1 MEQPVSHR
9 SIVPA
14 SLSLERRKRKTVKK
28 KYLSTNGPPCAI
40 ILLNVSSEFL
50 WLGDEKVAESL
61 ENKHIKRLC
70 TGLLAHV
77 DSGKTTLSEA
87 MLYLSGGVRRL
98 GRVDHGDAFLDTDQ
112 QERERGITIFSKQ
125 ARLTWKGCELT
136 LLDTPGHVDFSAEM
150 ERAVQVMDYAVLLVS
165 GADGVQGHTETL
177 WKLLERHRVPTFLFI
192 NKMDQPDTDRDKL
205 LAQLRARLSDGCA
218 DFSGGREE
226 LLEQAALCDEEL
238 MERYLETGT
247 LDDGDL
253 SALIVDRR
261 LFPCYFGSALR
272 AEGVDALLDGLVRYA
287 LEPDWPGE
295 FAARAYKIS
304 RDDRGDRLTWVK
316 VTGGVLRVRDV
327 IKGPDWEEKATQLRL
342 YSGAK
347 FTPAEEVPAGA
358 VCTVAGL
365 SRTRAGQGLGIEE
378 DWAGPELEPVLA
390 YQVLPP
396 AGGDVHTLLAQLRIL
411 EEEDPQLQ
419 VEWNELLGEI
429 RVHLMGEVQ
438 LEVLSRLMERR
449 FGVEVSF
456 GPGRIVYL
464 ETIAA
469 PAEGV
474 GHFEPLRHYAEVHL
488 LLEPLERGAGLVL
501 DTACPENELDR
512 NWQRLILT
520 HLMEKTHLGVLTGSP
535 ITDMKLTLLTG
546 RAHLKHTEGGDFRQ
560 ATYRAVRQGL
570 MSAESVLLEP
580 WYAFRLEVPTGSVGR
595 AMTDLQRM
603 GAEFQ
608 SPEGDGE
615 LSVLT
620 GAVPVSEAGGYWSE
634 VAAYTGGR
642 GRFSCVVE
650 GYRPCHNAGAVVEA
664 AGYDPDRD
672 VDNPSGSVFCAH
684 GAGFNVP
691 WDQVREH
698 MHLDSGWR
706 LRPERS
712 AQAEPA
718 PVRREVMSYES
729 RAALDKELEAIFER
743 AYGPVKQPHAFRPAQ
758 KGAAPRPKPWKGLKV
773 RDGDDFLLVDGYNII
788 HALEDLRALGRE
800 DLDSARE
807 RLIHRLRNYQGWK
820 RCKVIVVFD
829 AYKVKGSP
837 GSVERMGD
845 LWVVYTKEAETADM
859 YIEKTTYALARE
871 RREHRVRVATSDGL
885 EQMIILGHGAVRVP
899 AAELEFELK
908 QAEGDIRRIIG
919 G

>member
-1 MEQPVSHR
+1 M
-9 SIVPA
+9 
-14 SLSLERRKRKTVKK
+14 
-28 KYLSTNGPPCAI
+28 
-40 ILLNVSSEFL
+40 
-50 WLGDEKVAESL
+50 
-61 ENKHIKRLC
+61 KRL
-70 TGLLAHV
+70 TIGLLAHV
-77 DSGKTTLSEA
+77 DSGKTTMSEA
-87 MLYLSGGVRRL
+87 MLYRAGEVRRL

-125 ARLTWKGCELT
+125 ARLTWKDCAIT
-136 LLDTPGHVDFSAEM
+136 LLDTPGHVDFSAEA
-150 ERAVQVMDYAVLLVS
+150 ERAVQVMDYAVLLIS

-177 WKLLERHRVPTFLFI
+177 WKLLGRHNVPTFLFV
-192 NKMDQPDTDRDKL
+192 NKMDQPDTDRGAL
-205 LAQLRARLSDGCA
+205 LAQLRARLDEGCA
-218 DFSGGREE
+218 DFSGPWGDV
-226 LLEQAALCDEEL
+226 LEQAALCDENL
-238 MERYLETGT
+238 MERYLESGE
-247 LDDGDL
+247 LADGDL
-253 SALIVDRR
+253 SALIVERK
-261 LFPCYFGSALR
+261 LFPCFFGSALKL
-272 AEGVDALLDGLVRYA
+272 EGVDELLDGLGRFT
-287 LEPDWPGE
+287 LEPDWPGD
-295 FAARAYKIS
+295 FAARVFKIS
-304 RDDRGDRLTWVK
+304 RDDRGERLTWLK
-316 VTGGVLRVRDV
+316 VTGGVLKVRDAV
-327 IKGPDWEEKATQLRL
+327 KGPDWEEKATQLRL

-347 FTPAEEVPAGA
+347 FTPADEAPAGT
-358 VCTVAGL
+358 VCAAAGL
-365 SRTRAGQGLGIEE
+365 TRTRAGQGLGGEE

-419 VEWNELLGEI
+419 VEWNEALGEV

-449 FGVEVSF
+449 FGGAVSF

-501 DTACPENELDR
+501 DTACPENVLDR

-520 HLMEKTHLGVLTGSP
+520 HLMEKAHLGVLMGAP
-535 ITDMKLTLLTG
+535 ITDMKITLLTG

-570 MSAESVLLEP
+570 MCAQSVLLEP
-580 WYAFRLEVPTGSVGR
+580 WYSFRLEVPTGSVGR

-608 SPEGDGE
+608 PPEQAGE
-615 LSVLT
+615 SAVLT
-620 GAVPVSEAGGYWSE
+620 GSVPVSEAGGYWTQ

-642 GRFSCVVE
+642 GRFSCSVE
-650 GYRPCHNAGAVVEA
+650 GYRPCHNGGEVIAA
-664 AGYDPDRD
+664 AGYDPERD

-691 WDQVREH
+691 WNEVREH

-706 LRPERS
+706 PQGGRPA
-712 AQAEPA
+712 AQEVAPA
-718 PVRREVMSYES
+718 RQAAMSYES

-743 AYGPVKQPHAFRPAQ
+743 TYGPVKPHAFRPVPRA
-758 KGAAPRPKPWKGLKV
+758 AAPRPKPWKGLKA
-773 RDGDDFLLVDGYNII
+773 RDGDDYLLVDGYNII
-788 HALEDLRALGRE
+788 HAWDELRAIARE
-800 DLDSARE
+800 DLDGART
-807 RLIHRLRNYQGWK
+807 RLIDRLRNYQGWK
-820 RCKVIVVFD
+820 RNKVIVVFD
-829 AYKVKGSP
+829 AYKVKGNP
-837 GSVERMGD
+837 GSVEKAGEVY
-845 LWVVYTKEAETADM
+845 VVYTKEAETADM
-859 YIEKTTYALARE
+859 YIEKTTYALAKE

-885 EQMIILGHGAVRVP
+885 EQMIILGHGAVRMP
-899 AAELEFELK
+899 AAELEFEVG
-908 QAEGDIRRIIG
+908 QAEGEIRRIIG

>member
-1 MEQPVSHR
+1 M
-9 SIVPA
+9 
-14 SLSLERRKRKTVKK
+14 
-28 KYLSTNGPPCAI
+28 
-40 ILLNVSSEFL
+40 
-50 WLGDEKVAESL
+50 AEIL

-70 TGLLAHV
+70 VGLLAHV

-87 MLYLSGGVRRL
+87 MMYRSGGVRRL

-125 ARLTWKGCELT
+125 ARLSWKDCELT

-150 ERAVQVMDYAVLLVS
+150 ERAVQVLDYAVLLIS

-177 WKLLERHRVPTFLFI
+177 WKLLERHWVPTFLFI

-205 LAQLRARLSDGCA
+205 LAQLRDRLSDGCA
-218 DFSGGREE
+218 DFGGGREE
-226 LLEQAALCDEEL
+226 LLEQAAMCDEAL
-238 MERYLETGT
+238 MEQYLATGK
-247 LDDGDL
+247 LSDGDL
-253 SALIVDRR
+253 SALIVERK
-261 LFPCYFGSALR
+261 LFPCFFGSALKV
-272 AEGVDALLDGLVRYA
+272 EGVEELLDGLDRYT
-287 LEPDWPGE
+287 LEPDWPVD
-295 FAARAYKIS
+295 FAARVFKIS
-304 RDDRGDRLTWVK
+304 RDDKGERLTWLK
-316 VTGGVLRVRDV
+316 VTGGVLKVRDV
-327 IKGPDWEEKATQLRL
+327 VKGPDWEEKATQLRL

-347 FTPAEEVPAGA
+347 FIPVEEAPGGTVCA
-358 VCTVAGL
+358 VTGL
-365 SRTRAGQGLGIEE
+365 SRTRTGQGLGGEE
-378 DWAGPELEPVLA
+378 DWEGPQMEPVLA
-390 YQVLPP
+390 YQVLPM
-396 AGGDVHTLLAQLRIL
+396 GNDIHTLLSQLRIL

-419 VEWNELLGEI
+419 VEWNEALGEI
-429 RVHLMGEVQ
+429 RLHLMGEVQ

-449 FGVEVSF
+449 FGVEAAF

-501 DTACPENELDR
+501 DTACSENGLDR
-512 NWQRLILT
+512 NWQRLVLT
-520 HLMEKTHLGVLTGSP
+520 HLMEKTHVGVLTGSP
-535 ITDMKLTLLTG
+535 VTDMKITLLTG

-570 MSAESVLLEP
+570 MCAESVLLEP
-580 WYAFRLEVPTGSVGR
+580 WYSLRLEVPTGNVGR

-603 GAEFQ
+603 GADLQ
-608 SPEGDGE
+608 PPEAAGDA
-615 LSVLT
+615 SVLT
-620 GAVPVSEAGGYWSE
+620 GSVPVSEAGGYWTE

-650 GYRPCHNAGAVVEA
+650 GYRPCHNADEVVAER
-664 AGYDPDRD
+664 GYDPERD
-672 VDNPSGSVFCAH
+672 VANPAGSVFCAH

-706 LRPERS
+706 PGGERPARQEV
-712 AQAEPA
+712 A
-718 PVRREVMSYES
+718 PVRREPAMSYES

-743 AYGPVKQPHAFRPAQ
+743 AYGPVKSHAFRPVQ
-758 KGAAPRPKPWKGLKV
+758 KSAAPKPKPWKGLKA
-773 RDGDDFLLVDGYNII
+773 RNGEDYLLVDGYNII
-788 HALEDLRALGRE
+788 HAWDDLRAAARE
-800 DLDSARE
+800 DLDGARS
-807 RLIHRLRNYQGWK
+807 RLIDRLRNYQGWK
-820 RCKVIVVFD
+820 KCNVIVVFD
-829 AYKVKGSP
+829 AYRVKGNP
-837 GSVERMGD
+837 GSVEKAGD
-845 LWVVYTKEAETADM
+845 VFVVYTKEAETADM

-885 EQMIILGHGAVRVP
+885 EQMIILGHGAVRMT
-899 AAELEFELK
+899 AAELEFEVR
-908 QAEGDIRRIIG
+908 QVEAEIRRIIG